1 MNRLQITYF
10 LHLCGTLKISETAR
24 QLYVAQPAVS
34 KQIARL
40 EEELGYP
47 LFLRTNR
54 GLALTEAGQM
64 MYEFFSKAAEQF
76 NLADRA
82 AKRSAA
88 AADRELTVG
97 ILENL
102 GLDEALSLI
111 RELRET
117 RPDISVKL
125 VRLGN
130 DALMRRL
137 ASQQIDIAITFDHAA
152 EKEKNIRVEE
162 LLLEQSLFLLS
173 RRHPLAQREP
183 LTPQMLSG
191 ELFCESWLGEEGS
204 DEYLHR
210 VIRLLGIRPRGFL
223 TVENLASGIESIEAN
238 FTIGLIDE
246 RIQLPNPDRFLTVPT
261 GIFLSIV
268 AVTSN
273 ANTNTLIQPF
283 VQQLKAKFD
292 PQNKE
297 RT

>member
-54 GLALTEAGQM
+54 GLALTESGRIL
-64 MYEFFSKAAEQF
+64 YEFFSEAAEQF
-76 NLADRA
+76 NIADRN

-88 AADRELTVG
+88 ADTELTVG

-102 GLDEALSLI
+102 GLDEALALI

-152 EKEKNIRVEE
+152 EKGKNIRVEE

-173 RRHPLAQREP
+173 RRHPLAQKEP
-183 LTPQMLSG
+183 LSPQMLSG

-210 VIRLLGIRPRGFL
+210 VIRLLGIRPRGYL

-238 FTIGLIDE
+238 FTVGLIDE

-261 GIFLSIV
+261 GIYLSIV

-273 ANTNTLIQPF
+273 ANTNTLMQPF
-283 VQQLKAKFD
+283 VQQLKAKVT
-292 PQNKE
+292 PKNEE